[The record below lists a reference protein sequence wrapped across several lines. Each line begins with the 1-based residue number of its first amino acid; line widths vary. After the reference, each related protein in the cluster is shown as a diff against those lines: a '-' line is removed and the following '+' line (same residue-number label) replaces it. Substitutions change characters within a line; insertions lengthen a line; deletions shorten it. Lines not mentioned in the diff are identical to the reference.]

1 MESGL
6 RGLGRV
12 VNGPGQEWRPEGSWG
27 AVTQAAWGLGAYP
40 GPEED
45 VGGAQVSGLVAQDAA
60 GVRPSIWVR
69 NSRWWPGRSNTA
81 GQS

>member
-45 VGGAQVSGLVAQDAA
+45 VGGTQVSGLVAQDAA

>member
-1 MESGL
+1 M
-6 RGLGRV
+6 
-12 VNGPGQEWRPEGSWG
+12 
-27 AVTQAAWGLGAYP
+27 TQAAWGLGAYP

-45 VGGAQVSGLVAQDAA
+45 VGGTQVSGLVAQDAA